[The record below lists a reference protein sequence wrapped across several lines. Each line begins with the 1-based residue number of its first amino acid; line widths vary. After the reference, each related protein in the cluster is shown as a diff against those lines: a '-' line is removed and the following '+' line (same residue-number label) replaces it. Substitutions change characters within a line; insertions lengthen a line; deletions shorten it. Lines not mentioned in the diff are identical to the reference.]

1 MFFTWVYNRE
11 GKHLMDKKDD
21 INSITQ
27 PLEESEKNRESETPD
42 TNNQKYIEQFDEG
55 CLTSECEAKQQ
66 QIFGAID
73 SLATEMS
80 SLNQIIQ
87 ERLSYDRTK
96 EEAFERLY
104 VELGDLKKN
113 SKFEQIRPIYM
124 DLILLF
130 DRIENISAD
139 MSHSMASSPLSDI
152 LKTLSD
158 ELLEILY
165 RREVELVST
174 TDRFDPSI
182 QKVID
187 IQSNCI
193 EDENNQVVRVVR
205 RGFRYRS
212 QILRAEEVVIKR
224 YSPGN
229 GSESDIQ
236 NYNN

>member
-1 MFFTWVYNRE
+1 
-11 GKHLMDKKDD
+11 MDKRDD
-21 INSITQ
+21 ISPVTQ

-42 TNNQKYIEQFDEG
+42 TNNQKSIEPFDEG
-55 CLTSECEAKQQ
+55 YLPPEYATTRQR
-66 QIFGAID
+66 IFGAID
-73 SLATEMS
+73 RLVIEMS
-80 SLNQIIQ
+80 SLNQIVQ

-104 VELGDLKKN
+104 AELEDLKKN
-113 SKFEQIRPIYM
+113 SAFEQIRPIYM

-130 DRIENISAD
+130 DRIENINAD
-139 MSHSMASSPLSDI
+139 MSHSTTSSPLFDI

-158 ELLEILY
+158 EILEILY
-165 RREVELVST
+165 RREVELINT
-174 TDRFDPSI
+174 TDKFD

-187 IQSNCI
+187 IQSTCV
-193 EDENNQVVRVVR
+193 EVENNQVVRVVR

-224 YSPGN
+224 YSPEN

-236 NYNN
+236 NHTD